1 MTLLQA
7 LSKFT
12 TSLKVDHRDRSP
24 ARMWLGRVK
33 RGTSDRF
40 NCEPPLVTVYASSN
54 LPRFFFLFSLFFFT
68 EICWF
73 AYVHDYKN
81 AYSRVFLRYFFCLVS
96 GIHRSTLYRTNFVER
111 ARKVIRAWNFSVRFW
126 SFGRGKANV
135 RGFEKINAINGR

>member
-54 LPRFFFLFSLFFFT
+54 LPRFFFFYSDVGSCTCTTTRMLIRAFFFAT
-68 EICWF
+68 LLSASWNSPI
-73 AYVHDYKN
+73 N
-81 AYSRVFLRYFFCLVS
+81 ALRYELC
-96 GIHRSTLYRTNFVER
+96 
-111 ARKVIRAWNFSVRFW
+111 
-126 SFGRGKANV
+126 
-135 RGFEKINAINGR
+135 